1 MALESGADNISRT
14 EKTLGLRRRIQMDVT
29 ASPRILVDQFPFMAP
44 AHTIFGQEDVT
55 RPDFLNIPEAILE
68 SQRPTERDDILAS
81 GCIVPIISTSR
92 TGFRKL
98 ELVADLRRRK
108 DDRITVG
115 NHLEVEF
122 LKMGLAI
129 FTSVH
134 PDHLHD

>member
-1 MALESGADNISRT
+1 
-14 EKTLGLRRRIQMDVT
+14 V
-29 ASPRILVDQFPFMAP
+29 AP
-44 AHTIFGQEDVT
+44 THTIFGQQDIT

-68 SQRPTERDDILAS
+68 SQGPTERDDVLAS
-81 GCIVPIISTSR
+81 GCIVPIISAPRAS
-92 TGFRKL
+92 FRKL